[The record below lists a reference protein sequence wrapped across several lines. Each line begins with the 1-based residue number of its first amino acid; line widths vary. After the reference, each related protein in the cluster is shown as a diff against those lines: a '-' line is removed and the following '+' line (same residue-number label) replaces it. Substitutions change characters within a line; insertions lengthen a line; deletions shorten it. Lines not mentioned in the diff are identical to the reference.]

1 MNFLNQNPSFLDF
14 IIYTI
19 CGFRIIFQNEALSDT
34 YCCCFF
40 GKFTDLFNPCAAVAF
55 HPADEE
61 GPESDDEEEE
71 DDNDVS
77 PLRH

>member
-1 MNFLNQNPSFLDF
+1 MFYNVLESHLTCF
-14 IIYTI
+14 I
-19 CGFRIIFQNEALSDT
+19 LH
-34 YCCCFF
+34 
-40 GKFTDLFNPCAAVAF
+40 DLAVF

-77 PLRH
+77 PPLNPLGIDMVLLYTM

>member
-1 MNFLNQNPSFLDF
+1 MFV
-14 IIYTI
+14 
-19 CGFRIIFQNEALSDT
+19 
-34 YCCCFF
+34 
-40 GKFTDLFNPCAAVAF
+40 GKITDLLKPVAVF

-77 PLRH
+77 LPLSPLDTDKLMLFTIVLC

>member
-1 MNFLNQNPSFLDF
+1 M
-14 IIYTI
+14 
-19 CGFRIIFQNEALSDT
+19 
-34 YCCCFF
+34 
-40 GKFTDLFNPCAAVAF
+40 FNPCAAAVF

-77 PLRH
+77 PLLNLSDIDKLMLFTIPTHTVIQHSYRNISKKNRSKE

>member
-1 MNFLNQNPSFLDF
+1 MPSAVWE
-14 IIYTI
+14 IY
-19 CGFRIIFQNEALSDT
+19 RL
-34 YCCCFF
+34 
-40 GKFTDLFNPCAAVAF
+40 LFSVVVF

-77 PLRH
+77 LPLNPQINVLCHHILSHLPLMWHSYENI

>member
-1 MNFLNQNPSFLDF
+1 MWLLHYIPKWSSKWHIQLLF
-14 IIYTI
+14 
-19 CGFRIIFQNEALSDT
+19 FQ
-34 YCCCFF
+34 
-40 GKFTDLFNPCAAVAF
+40 KFTDLFNPCTVAVF

-77 PLRH
+77 W

>member
-1 MNFLNQNPSFLDF
+1 MF
-14 IIYTI
+14 IH
-19 CGFRIIFQNEALSDT
+19 C
-34 YCCCFF
+34 
-40 GKFTDLFNPCAAVAF
+40 AVAVL

-77 PLRH
+77 PPIKLFGH